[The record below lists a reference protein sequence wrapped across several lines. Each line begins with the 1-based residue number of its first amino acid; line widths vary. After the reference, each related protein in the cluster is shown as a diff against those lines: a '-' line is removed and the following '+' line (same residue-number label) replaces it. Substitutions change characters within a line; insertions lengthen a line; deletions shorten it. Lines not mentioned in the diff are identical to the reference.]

1 MKHILITSL
10 FFLTVFGTKAQQ
22 KLEKIS
28 QSIKVTDQ
36 VTIDLNTNYTTIEI
50 DTWNKDLIEIEAFVE
65 SSSLSKEE
73 LKTYL
78 DNWKIQVE
86 GSNHSVTITSD
97 ADNQAWAYNHQ
108 ILSEQSFGAL
118 QDLEFELA
126 NMPIMDGLM
135 ESLDLA
141 NMPKMPKMPKL
152 PELPE
157 GMTKSDFNFEK
168 YQKEGDA
175 YMEKWSKEYGETYGK
190 EYAKRM
196 EAWAKQVESSEEMKN
211 FQKRMEAWGEQFG

>member
-1 MKHILITSL
+1 
-10 FFLTVFGTKAQQ
+10 
-22 KLEKIS
+22 
-28 QSIKVTDQ
+28 
-36 VTIDLNTNYTTIEI
+36 
-50 DTWNKDLIEIEAFVE
+50 
-65 SSSLSKEE
+65 
-73 LKTYL
+73 
-78 DNWKIQVE
+78 
-86 GSNHSVTITSD
+86 NHSVTITSD

-196 EAWAKQVESSEEMKN
+196 EAWAKQVESSEELKN
-211 FQKRMEAWGEQFG
+211 FQKRMEAWGEQFGKEFGEQFGKDMEAWGQQFEKRMEARAAALEQRMEAQEQRKQAIDRKSTRLNSSHVKISYAVFCLKKK